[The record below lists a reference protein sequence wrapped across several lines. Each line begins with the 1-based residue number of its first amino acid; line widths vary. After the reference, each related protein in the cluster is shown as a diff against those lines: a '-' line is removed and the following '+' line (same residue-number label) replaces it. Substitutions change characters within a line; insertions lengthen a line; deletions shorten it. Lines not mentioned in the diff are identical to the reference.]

1 MASHL
6 QTLLVGAFKSDGVIA
21 KGKAVK
27 MGTDEKHVAKA
38 TAATDKVVGLCMGDV
53 AAADDACEV
62 AMFGG
67 AKGLLGGV
75 VAAGDFLVADANG
88 ALVATTTANDKVI
101 AQALE
106 AGVADDLIGVLVCH
120 FNY

>member
-6 QTLLVGAFKSDGVIA
+6 QPLLVAAFKADGVIA

-27 MGTDEKHVAKA
+27 IGTDAQHVAKA
-38 TAATDKVVGLCMGDV
+38 TAATDGSIGLLMADV
-53 AAADDACEV
+53 AAAEDACEV
-62 AMFGG
+62 AMLGG
-67 AKGLLGGV
+67 AKGLCGGTV
-75 VAAGDFLVADANG
+75 SAGDFLAPDSNG
-88 ALVATTTANDKVI
+88 ALVATTTANDNVI

-106 AGVADDLIGVLVCH
+106 AGVADDLISVLLCH